1 MGINKGRHQ
10 SPVLHLDDMHAMIL
24 LRQGI
29 SGEGNP
35 PSVLHQIMVYIILFI
50 DRQDIPVKTLHRM
63 PPHFHEKRRRKAF
76 SLRHCCHY
84 SNLFGEEFN
93 RFSCSSLFHQVHTVA
108 FM

>member
-1 MGINKGRHQ
+1 MEQKPIGLTGRRAPPAGRLRNAPWPLA
-10 SPVLHLDDMHAMIL
+10 SASMTDGRRKMH
-24 LRQGI
+24 
-29 SGEGNP
+29 
-35 PSVLHQIMVYIILFI
+35 
-50 DRQDIPVKTLHRM
+50 M